1 MAFCQYEQGR
11 IKDST
16 HTSHHQMTGTR
27 TSCPIPAQAQCA
39 YYGYQHVHKMGGGGS
54 GVRCWAGTTKPT
66 KHHSILMKTTTTC
79 TLLIYYSLLHPDA
92 SAFAPPCRH
101 HAVSK
106 RRTASSSCLSMALD
120 DAMKS
125 RLDGIRRSYRALTE
139 RLGDPDVIANSSL
152 LRQVMQDRSQSEEV
166 VEAFDEYCQLESELD
181 GARELFQDA
190 GDDVEMR
197 EMARSE
203 MKSIETNL
211 DGLETSMTI
220 LLLPRDPNDERN
232 CMLEIRAGTG
242 GSEAN
247 IFAGDLL
254 DVYRKYMTTE
264 GWKVSMMDSSPGDD
278 GGYKNVVLEIK
289 GDSVYSKLKWEAGVH
304 RVQRVPATETQGRVH
319 TSTATVAIMP
329 ECDEVDVKI
338 DPKDIEMSFMRSGGA
353 GGQNV
358 NKVETAV
365 DLLHKPTGIRIKCTQ
380 ERSQL
385 KNKELAMK
393 MLMGKLYDI
402 ENEKREAEERARRGD
417 QIGTGGRSEKI
428 RTYNWK
434 DSRVSDHRLGQNY
447 PLQSIL
453 GGELGPLIDSLIA
466 KDQEVKLRQLS
477 EESMN

>member
-1 MAFCQYEQGR
+1 
-11 IKDST
+11 
-16 HTSHHQMTGTR
+16 
-27 TSCPIPAQAQCA
+27 
-39 YYGYQHVHKMGGGGS
+39 
-54 GVRCWAGTTKPT
+54 
-66 KHHSILMKTTTTC
+66 
-79 TLLIYYSLLHPDA
+79 
-92 SAFAPPCRH
+92 
-101 HAVSK
+101 
-106 RRTASSSCLSMALD
+106 MALD

-211 DGLETSMTI
+211 DGLETRMKI

-254 DVYRKYMTTE
+254 DVYRKFMTTE

-453 GGELGPLIDSLIA
+453 GGELGPVIDSLIA
-466 KDQEVKLRQLS
+466 KDQEIKLRQLS